1 MRLDELRSRI
11 DSLDADIVKLL
22 SARAEAAQQVGREK
36 REHGIE
42 IRDPTREEDVLTT
55 AAARCETP
63 LGEEGV
69 RSIYREIIDV
79 CSQIQADLD
88 HE

>member
-1 MRLDELRSRI
+1 MNLDALRTEI
-11 DSLDADIVKLL
+11 DSLDAEIVRLL
-22 SARAEAAQQVGREK
+22 CARARAAQQVGREK
-36 REHGIE
+36 RKHDTE
-42 IRDPTREEDVLTT
+42 IRDPSREEDVLTT
-55 AAARCETP
+55 AALRCEAP

-69 RSIYREIIDV
+69 RAIYREIIDV